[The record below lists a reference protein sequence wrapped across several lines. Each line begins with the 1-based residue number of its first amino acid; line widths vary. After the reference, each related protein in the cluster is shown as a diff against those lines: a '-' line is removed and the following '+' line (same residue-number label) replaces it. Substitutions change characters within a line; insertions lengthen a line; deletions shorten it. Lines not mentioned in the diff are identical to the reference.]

1 MICSLCPRQCFAE
14 RNESSG
20 SGFCG
25 AGTLPRVA
33 RAALHFW
40 EEPCISGTRGSG
52 AVFFSHC
59 TLRCAF
65 CQNIGISH
73 EAFGKTVSV
82 QTLADI
88 FRRLTDEGAHNI
100 NLVTA
105 THFVPAVLDALSL
118 YRPPVPI
125 VWNSGG
131 YETVET
137 LRLLEGAVDVYLP
150 DIKHVS
156 PRLSAL
162 CAGAPDY
169 FAFAAPA
176 VREMCRQTG
185 TPVYD
190 GNGLIQRGTIVRHL
204 ILPGCTKDSMRVL
217 DFIHDEL
224 PEGTPVSLMR
234 QYSPIPECKVK
245 GLDRRITD
253 EEYERVLNHL
263 LDLGLTGYFQ
273 EKSSARREY
282 TPDFDLTG
290 VTDTTEQNG
299 VHSNDETN
307 LSGSI

>member
-1 MICSLCPRQCFAE
+1 MICSLCPRRCFARRDE
-14 RNESSG
+14 ESG
-20 SGFCG
+20 EGFCG
-25 AGTLPRVA
+25 AGTLPRLA

-40 EEPCISGTRGSG
+40 EEPCISGSRGSG

-73 EAFGKTVSV
+73 RAFGKTVSV
-82 QTLADI
+82 RALSDI
-88 FRRLTDEGAHNI
+88 FRRLVDEGAHNI

-105 THFVPAVLDALSL
+105 AHYVPAVLDALNL
-118 YRPPVPI
+118 WRPPVPV

-131 YETVET
+131 YETVEA
-137 LRLLEGAVDVYLP
+137 LKMLEGAVDIYLP

-156 PRLSAL
+156 SRLSAL

-169 FAFAAPA
+169 FTYAAPA

-185 TPVYD
+185 LPVYD
-190 GNGLIQRGTIVRHL
+190 DAGLMQKGTLVRHL

-217 DFIHDEL
+217 DFIREEL
-224 PEGTPVSLMR
+224 PAGTPVSLMR
-234 QYSPIPECKVK
+234 QYSPIAECTVK

-253 EEYERVLNHL
+253 AEYERVLGYL
-263 LDLGLTGYFQ
+263 EDLGLTGFFQ
-273 EKSSARREY
+273 EKSSAKKEY

-290 VTDTTEQNG
+290 VDHCVDSFSENTGESRSHD
-299 VHSNDETN
+299 D
-307 LSGSI
+307 